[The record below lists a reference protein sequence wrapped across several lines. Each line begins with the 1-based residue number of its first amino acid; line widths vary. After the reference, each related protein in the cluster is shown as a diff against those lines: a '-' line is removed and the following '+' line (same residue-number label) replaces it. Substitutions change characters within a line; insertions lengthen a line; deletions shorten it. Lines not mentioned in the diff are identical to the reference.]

1 MRSFKIYGIWPHTT
15 FTNAVTLVWGL
26 LRLIPIS
33 LLRRFEQRYFKNG
46 VLLERHL
53 NIEPVSSFQS
63 IGVKQSC
70 VVEPLLTSKLQS
82 HVSCPPLLKTSPVL
96 LFWNTGTSLKV
107 FYVLVTQPGLSI
119 VHCFCSQ
126 SLDTILYA
134 SVTSLVEY
142 NKATILITNT

>member
-107 FYVLVTQPGLSI
+107 FYVLRSNSAWSQHCALSLFSKPQHNF
-119 VHCFCSQ
+119 VCKC
-126 SLDTILYA
+126 
-134 SVTSLVEY
+134 
-142 NKATILITNT
+142 NKFG